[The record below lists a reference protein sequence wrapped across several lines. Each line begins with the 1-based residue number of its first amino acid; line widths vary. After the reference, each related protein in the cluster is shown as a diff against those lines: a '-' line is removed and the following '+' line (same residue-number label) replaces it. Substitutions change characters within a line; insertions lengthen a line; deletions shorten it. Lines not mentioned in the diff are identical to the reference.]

1 MLVTKRYDRL
11 GETLHTYDHP
21 SGMKVF
27 VVRKEGYQKKTAV
40 FATSYGSVDNRFRK
54 PGEDRETRVPDGIA
68 HFLEHKLFEQQDM
81 NVLEKFSRLGA
92 SPNAF
97 TSFHETAYHFTCTD
111 RFDENLDLLLDFVQ
125 HPWLTDENVEKEK
138 GIIGQEIRMYDD
150 NADWRVFFNLL
161 TCLYREHPVR
171 LDIAGTV
178 ETIAGITK
186 DLLMDC
192 WRTFYNPSNMA
203 LAVVGDVDPDA
214 VAAAVDAHITQQ
226 ENFGR
231 IGKVYPVEADGL
243 ASAGFEQRLAVS
255 MPTFMMGVRDDVRTD
270 GIALLRRKTALSIAL
285 DALAG
290 RSSELYNRLYE
301 EGQINES
308 FGTDVMMVPAFG
320 FASWGGQSPDPGKAS
335 EELRSAIARLVTD
348 GLDETSFVRVRR
360 AHEGQFIRSLN
371 SPELLARE
379 LVDASFSE
387 AEHLELASVYAS
399 LTIEDVNRV
408 VRDVLGGPSALSV
421 ILPLAESASE

>member
-1 MLVTKRYDRL
+1 MLEMKQYDRL
-11 GETLHTYDHP
+11 GETLHTYVHP
-21 SGMKVF
+21 SGMKVHI
-27 VVRKEGYQKKTAV
+27 VRKEGYQKKTAV

-54 PGEDRETRVPDGIA
+54 PGADTETEVPDGIA

-81 NVLEKFSRLGA
+81 NVLEKFSKLGA

-111 RFDENLDLLLDFVQ
+111 RFDENLRLLLDFVQ

-150 NADWRVFFNLL
+150 SADWRAFFNLL
-161 TCLYREHPVR
+161 ACLYRVHPVR

-186 DLLMDC
+186 ELLLDC
-192 WRTFYNPSNMA
+192 YHTFYSPSNMA
-203 LAVVGDVDPDA
+203 LAVVGDVDPEA
-214 VAAAVDAHITQQ
+214 VVAMVNDRIEQQ
-226 ENFGR
+226 ENRGR
-231 IGKVYPVEADGL
+231 IGKVYPVEQ
-243 ASAGFEQRLAVS
+243 AGVAREVREQHLVVS
-255 MPTFMMGVRDDVRTD
+255 MPMFLMGVRDDAVSA
-270 GIALLRRKTALSIAL
+270 GMPLLRRRTALSIAM

-301 EGQINES
+301 EGLINES

-320 FASWGGQSPDPGKAS
+320 FVTWGGQSPDPDKVAAAMK
-335 EELRSAIARLVTD
+335 EAVAQLVAD
-348 GLDETSFVRVRR
+348 GLDAESFARVRR

-371 SPELLARE
+371 SLELLARE
-379 LVDASFSE
+379 LVDNGFAGTCHFD
-387 AEHLELASVYAS
+387 LADVYAT
-399 LTIEDVNRV
+399 LTLDEVNRV
-408 VRDVLGGPSALSV
+408 IREVLEKPSALSV
-421 ILPLAESASE
+421 IRPIPGNSS

>member
-1 MLVTKRYDRL
+1 MLETKQYDRL
-11 GETLHTYDHP
+11 GETLHTYVHP
-21 SGMKVF
+21 SGMKVYI
-27 VVRKEGYQKKTAV
+27 VRKEGYQKKTAV
-40 FATSYGSVDNRFRK
+40 FAASYGSIDNRFRK
-54 PGEDRETRVPDGIA
+54 PGSVAETVVPDGIA

-111 RFDENLDLLLDFVQ
+111 RFDENFRLLLDFVQ

-178 ETIAGITK
+178 ESIAGITK
-186 DLLMDC
+186 DMLLDC
-192 WRTFYNPSNMA
+192 YHTFYSPSNMA

-214 VAAAVDAHITQQ
+214 VAAMVNDRIEQQ
-226 ENFGR
+226 ENRGR
-231 IGKVYPVEADGL
+231 IGKVYPA
-243 ASAGFEQRLAVS
+243 EQPGVAREVREQQLVVS
-255 MPTFMMGVRDDVRTD
+255 MPLFMMGVRDDAVSS
-270 GIALLRRKTALSIAL
+270 GMALLRRRTALSVAM

-290 RSSELYNRLYE
+290 RSSDLYSRLYE
-301 EGQINES
+301 EGLINES

-320 FASWGGQSPDPGKAS
+320 FVSWGGQSPDPDKVAAVMNES
-335 EELRSAIARLVTD
+335 VARLVAD
-348 GLDETSFVRVRR
+348 GLDAESFARVRR

-371 SPELLARE
+371 SLELLARE
-379 LVDASFSE
+379 LVDNGFADTCHFD
-387 AEHLELASVYAS
+387 LADVYAT
-399 LTIEDVNRV
+399 LTLDEVNLV
-408 VRDVLGGPSALSV
+408 VRDVLGKPGAISV
-421 ILPLAESASE
+421 IRPVPENAA

>member
-1 MLVTKRYDRL
+1 MLETKRYERL
-11 GETLHTYDHP
+11 GETLHTYVHP

-27 VVRKEGYQKKTAV
+27 IVRKEGYQKKTAV

-54 PGEDRETRVPDGIA
+54 PGSSEETLVPDGIA

-97 TSFHETAYHFTCTD
+97 TSFHETAYHFTCTN

-161 TCLYREHPVR
+161 ACLYREHPVR

-214 VAAAVDAHITQQ
+214 VVKAVEAHITQK
-226 ENFGR
+226 ENLGR
-231 IGKVYPVEADGL
+231 IGKMYPIEAPGV
-243 ASAGFEQRLAVS
+243 ANPRFEQHLAVS
-255 MPTFMMGVRDDVRTD
+255 MPQFMMGARDDVRTT
-270 GIALLRRKTALSIAL
+270 GIALLRRKTALTIAL

-301 EGQINES
+301 EGLINES

-320 FASWGGQSPDPGKAS
+320 FASLGGQSPEPDKVAG
-335 EELRSAIARLVTD
+335 ELRDAIARLVSD
-348 GLDETSFVRVRR
+348 GLEEATFARIRR

-379 LVDASFSE
+379 LVDTCFSD
-387 AEHLELASVYAS
+387 AGHFDLAAVYAGMT
-399 LTIEDVNRV
+399 LEEVNQV
-408 VRDVLGGPSALSV
+408 VREVLGGPSALSL
-421 ILPLAESASE
+421 ILPVQEPQT